1 MHRQN
6 PFVDIGCLVRVSD
19 DTPMAAIRQS
29 IVLAARYETR
39 LSVLIA
45 VQTFVAPY
53 TPLWSGMAN
62 SIAAEVNEQAQKQ
75 GASLAETAEAEAKAA
90 GVEADVQVVAGVFA
104 ELGSR
109 AARVARSADLVVVD
123 QQHGALDTSEMLLEE
138 ALFRSGRP
146 VLIASPRRAPV
157 EEVRSIVVGWDGS
170 SHAARAVSDA
180 LATFPTLGKIEIVT
194 ISGEKSL
201 KNILPG
207 ADFAQHLARKGVE
220 VVLTD
225 VTVDGRSVAEILDG
239 CAIAAKADLIVTG
252 AFGHSRLREFLLGGV
267 TVDLT
272 EKATTPVLMAY

>member
-29 IVLAARYETR
+29 IALAARYEVR

-75 GASLAETAEAEAKAA
+75 GASLAETTEAEAKAA
-90 GVEADVQVVAGVFA
+90 GVGADVQVVAGVFA

-180 LATFPTLGKIEIVT
+180 LATFPTLKKIEIVT

-225 VTVDGRSVAEILDG
+225 VAVDGRSVAEILDG

>member
-29 IVLAARYETR
+29 IALAARYETR

-146 VLIASPRRAPV
+146 VLIASSRRAPV

-180 LATFPTLGKIEIVT
+180 LATFPTLKKIEIVT

-220 VVLTD
+220 VMLTD
-225 VTVDGRSVAEILDG
+225 VAVDGRSVAEILDG

>member
-29 IVLAARYETR
+29 IALAARYEVR

-90 GVEADVQVVAGVFA
+90 GVGADVQVVAGVFA

-180 LATFPTLGKIEIVT
+180 LATFPTLKKIEIVT

-225 VTVDGRSVAEILDG
+225 VAVDGRSVAEILDG

>member
-29 IVLAARYETR
+29 IALAACYEAR

-146 VLIASPRRAPV
+146 VLIASSRRAPV

-180 LATFPTLGKIEIVT
+180 LATFPTLKKIEIVT

-220 VVLTD
+220 VMLTD
-225 VTVDGRSVAEILDG
+225 VAVDGRSVAEILDG
-239 CAIAAKADLIVTG
+239 CAIAAKADLIVAG

>member
-29 IVLAARYETR
+29 IALAARYEAR

-75 GASLAETAEAEAKAA
+75 GASLAETTEAEAKAA
-90 GVEADVQVVAGVFA
+90 GVEADVQVVVGVFA

-180 LATFPTLGKIEIVT
+180 LATFPTLKKIEIVT

-220 VVLTD
+220 VMLTD
-225 VTVDGRSVAEILDG
+225 VAADGRSVAEILDG
-239 CAIAAKADLIVTG
+239 CAIAAKADLIVAG

>member
-1 MHRQN
+1 
-6 PFVDIGCLVRVSD
+6 
-19 DTPMAAIRQS
+19 
-29 IVLAARYETR
+29 
-39 LSVLIA
+39 
-45 VQTFVAPY
+45 
-53 TPLWSGMAN
+53 
-62 SIAAEVNEQAQKQ
+62 
-75 GASLAETAEAEAKAA
+75 AA

-146 VLIASPRRAPV
+146 VLIASPRRTPV

-180 LATFPTLGKIEIVT
+180 LATFPTLKKIEIVT

-220 VVLTD
+220 VMLTD
-225 VTVDGRSVAEILDG
+225 VAVDGRSVAEILDG
-239 CAIAAKADLIVTG
+239 CAIAAKADLIVAG